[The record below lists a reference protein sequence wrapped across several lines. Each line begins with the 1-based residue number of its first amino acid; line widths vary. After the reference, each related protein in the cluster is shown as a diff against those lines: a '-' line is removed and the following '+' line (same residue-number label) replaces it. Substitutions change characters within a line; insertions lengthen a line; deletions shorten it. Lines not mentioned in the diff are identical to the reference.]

1 MVVSSVT
8 SCGME
13 GSYRRAGANGAR
25 CGIASRVDRVRT
37 SGELSR
43 MSWPRLTLVLAGR
56 AVRDP
61 RTASALVRVA
71 WRFRR
76 RGWWHR
82 FPFLPLPARDYLR
95 WRMHTA
101 YGDYD
106 AVPPADDVI
115 RFARWAVS
123 E

>member
-1 MVVSSVT
+1 MT
-8 SCGME
+8 
-13 GSYRRAGANGAR
+13 
-25 CGIASRVDRVRT
+25 RVDRVAV
-37 SGELSR
+37 SGDLSH
-43 MSWPRLTLVLAGR
+43 MGWLRLTLVLAVR
-56 AVRDP
+56 ALRDP
-61 RTASALVRVA
+61 RIAGALLRVA

-76 RGWWHR
+76 RGWWR
-82 FPFLPLPARDYLR
+82 RVPFLPLPARDYLR

-123 E
+123 EQ